1 MKKRYLLVALLL
13 ALAFLASCS
22 VALADDGID
31 VPPVELIS
39 DNPNFSIVDWH
50 LNVMPLADELKL
62 TRMTASISKSDS
74 SHVYVK
80 GVTEANKIC
89 YRIGG
94 YMTIQQWKDNQWNKY
109 TTASYHAYDTSEA
122 SGSGTLSVASG
133 YYYRVIIDHQGSAS
147 GGTASGVTTTKS
159 VLVN

>member
-13 ALAFLASCS
+13 VLAFLASCS
-22 VALADDGID
+22 VALADDGIE

-50 LNVMPLADELKL
+50 LNVMPLDEELKL

-80 GVTEANKIC
+80 GVTQASKSC

-94 YMTIQQWKDNQWNKY
+94 YMTIQQWKDNKWNTY
-109 TTASYHAYDTSEA
+109 TTANFTDGNTNEA
-122 SGSGTLSVASG
+122 SGSGTLSVATG
-133 YYYRVIIDHQGSAS
+133 YYYRLIINHYANHSEGNVY
-147 GGTASGVTTTKS
+147 GTTNTSS